1 MQTITT
7 TTQPYFSETSG
18 TVQRIPLDMILPNPL
33 QPRKTFSQENLS
45 GLAATIKEMGLIHPI
60 EVFEMGG
67 KFILTDGER
76 RWRAARL
83 AGLTEIDALVKPAPE
98 NEMLLLR
105 AIVANVQAEPM
116 NPIEEG
122 QAYRQLMEE
131 YSKSVDEIARRTG
144 KPRSHILN
152 RILLTTLDPEIQELI
167 AQGELHQDARVARSL
182 LKIPDT
188 DARVSLAKSLAKRK
202 ASIPQCVDAA
212 KRMMEAVVNQDKE
225 ALNKVV
231 CPAMALAT
239 RGKAGVPTN
248 WNALTQLGKLLP
260 WENVVKAATQTC
272 NKCEL
277 KDMASK
283 ALCGR
288 CQAVDLLTIMIAGAS
303 K

>member
-18 TVQRIPLDMILPNPL
+18 TVQRISLDMILPNPL

-60 EVFEMGG
+60 EVFQMGG

-76 RWRAARL
+76 RWRAAHL

-122 QAYRQLMEE
+122 QAYRQLIEE
-131 YSKSVDEIARRTG
+131 YSKSVDEIARQTG

-152 RILLTTLDPEIQELI
+152 RILLTTLNPEIQELI

-202 ASIPQCVDAA
+202 ANIPQCVDAA
-212 KRMMEAVVNQDKE
+212 KRMLEAVVSQDKE

-231 CPAMALAT
+231 CPAMTLAT
-239 RGKAGVPTN
+239 RGKAGVPTQ
-248 WNALTQLGKLLP
+248 WNALTQLGKLPP
-260 WENVVKAATQTC
+260 WEKPARPVTSAN
-272 NKCEL
+272 
-277 KDMASK
+277 
-283 ALCGR
+283 
-288 CQAVDLLTIMIAGAS
+288 
-303 K
+303 